1 MEGAYYIVDLEK
13 GVYSP
18 IANYGTGDTT
28 FETKVAYAVRKADGV
43 KFAIANENK
52 EIISV
57 IKPSAETLQNIL
69 QHKLNDIIER
79 ENAIKEKEAE
89 LSKPKQEIK
98 EVIEQ
103 KEVTESIKEVKVK
116 SKEKK

>member
-79 ENAIKEKEAE
+79 ENALKEKEAE
-89 LSKPKQEIK
+89 SNTPKQEIK
-98 EVIEQ
+98 EVLEQ
-103 KEVTESIKEVKVK
+103 KEVAELIKETKVK
-116 SKEKK
+116 TKEKK

>member
-43 KFAIANENK
+43 KFAIANVNK
-52 EIISV
+52 EIIST

-79 ENAIKEKEAE
+79 ENALKEKEAE
-89 LSKPKQEIK
+89 SGTTKQEIQVTQSVK
-98 EVIEQ
+98 ET
-103 KEVTESIKEVKVK
+103 KSK

>member
-1 MEGAYYIVDLEK
+1 M
-13 GVYSP
+13 
-18 IANYGTGDTT
+18 
-28 FETKVAYAVRKADGV
+28 
-43 KFAIANENK
+43 
-52 EIISV
+52 
-57 IKPSAETLQNIL
+57 
-69 QHKLNDIIER
+69 NDIIER

>member
-28 FETKVAYAVRKADGV
+28 LETKVAYAVRKADGV
-43 KFAIANENK
+43 KFAIANVNK
-52 EIISV
+52 EIIST

-79 ENAIKEKEAE
+79 ENALKEKEAE
-89 LSKPKQEIK
+89 LGTIKQEI
-98 EVIEQ
+98 EVIESV
-103 KEVTESIKEVKVK
+103 KETKVK